1 MHASGTTKHQAKGH
15 PVQRAAAGCMDGN
28 DVHDTGHTGPSNTG
42 PSNTGPSKT
51 RASQTPEDSHGGKQM
66 ASTGGICG
74 PLVPVRP
81 DPDPVAGLVGSVVLW
96 YQ

>member
-1 MHASGTTKHQAKGH
+1 
-15 PVQRAAAGCMDGN
+15 MDGN
-28 DVHDTGHTGPSNTG
+28 DVHDTGPSNTG

-51 RASQTPEDSHGGKQM
+51 RASQKPEDNHGGKQM

-81 DPDPVAGLVGSVVLW
+81 DPDPVVRTGGCRTAIKLN
-96 YQ
+96 